1 MKKLGILTIFII
13 AVLATTALSYIVI
26 TIDPWELELMPGN
39 SDTITATV
47 TSDELYDITI
57 LCDIDKY
64 DSGGSYL
71 ETITN
76 GASDCG
82 GTPEIIIELSGGGV
96 IIEDEVGDESG
107 IDYGIDIS
115 LSPSVDDTYTYRYT
129 VGALGDYTV
138 GAVTADV
145 NTIPEFSAITAGIA
159 LGGAGLAFWRL
170 RRRK

>member
-82 GTPEIIIELSGGGV
+82 GTPEIIIE
-96 IIEDEVGDESG
+96 DEVGDESG